1 MGEQLIVTLVRTWV
15 IDLWNIFWWNIDK
28 TSKIVCFLWK
38 KNAPQGRQ
46 NHRMQQQICKK
57 CKKISFFGQK
67 TLYWGTQK
75 NPLLRFWIFFRRR
88 GDVTQSEE
96 SIAHALTSTPVFPR
110 RKSNRR
116 FSNFLNS
123 FPNFSEFWSLL
134 FSRHLKQM
142 HQSQIFHVIHIKI
155 KLHSENFPRDVK

>member
-28 TSKIVCFLWK
+28 TGKIVCFLWK

-57 CKKISFFGQK
+57 CKKILFFGQK

-96 SIAHALTSTPVFPR
+96 SIAHALTYFAD
-110 RKSNRR
+110 
-116 FSNFLNS
+116 
-123 FPNFSEFWSLL
+123 
-134 FSRHLKQM
+134 
-142 HQSQIFHVIHIKI
+142 IKI
-155 KLHSENFPRDVK
+155 VRRSSEIGPSEIWQSVHEILMVSLRIHSSRFQTFLLEKVTRMSLMDRSRRLFGVR